1 MLPSKKRR
9 EKEKKAQVLGPV
21 EVSPQPPVMCW
32 ICMATCTQ
40 GFHCL
45 LLVPWVFS
53 AFPPSLLPRGPGFI
67 QHGHRTSTQELCS
80 FTQAP
85 PGQSQGLDQGGR
97 SGLQEVAGT
106 QTWEG
111 RKGEI
116 LGDPRSSFACCHYF
130 TTWGR
135 SPLFRKGKKE
145 GLKKLM
151 KILEGG
157 GRGPW
162 SQWLPKK
169 KKKCAKLIL
178 WLWN

>member
-21 EVSPQPPVMCW
+21 EVPPQPPVMW

-53 AFPPSLLPRGPGFI
+53 VFPPPLLPRGPGFI
-67 QHGHRTSTQELCS
+67 QHGHHTSTQELCS
-80 FTQAP
+80 FSGPTWP
-85 PGQSQGLDQGGR
+85 VPRTGPGWQKWASGG
-97 SGLQEVAGT
+97 G
-106 QTWEG
+106 
-111 RKGEI
+111 KGEI
-116 LGDPRSSFACCHYF
+116 LGDPRSSFECCHYF

-135 SPLFRKGKKE
+135 SPPFRKGKKE

-162 SQWLPKK
+162 SQGLPK